1 LSSTPPQQRNIGADG
16 TGTYQ
21 HTLTIPINK
30 KTLSILMI
38 AAAPGLQSYPSSHSA
53 NAIKTSNVQKR
64 VKQYNIFVASQ
75 THRAALSLRQ
85 RITDSSPDMEK
96 TSDKFWS
103 IPKALAVWID
113 GESLAL

>member
-1 LSSTPPQQRNIGADG
+1 MGADG

-30 KTLSILMI
+30 KILSEFML
-38 AAAPGLQSYPSSHSA
+38 AATPGSHAPSAQSA
-53 NAIKTSNVQKR
+53 NALKTRNVKKR

-85 RITDSSPDMEK
+85 KITDRSPAMEK
-96 TSDKFWS
+96 TSDKFWR
-103 IPKALAVWID
+103 IPKALPVWKPD
-113 GESLAL
+113 NPKSPAL